1 LEGQELFRRLFRASR
16 PELGRLFQL
25 MAREGAR
32 HAGFPSRAQVTGR
45 YRHGDRFNKQ
55 IRCWPELR
63 QGLRSR
69 LLSRFFLWSVFLT
82 HRLTVCERGSFYTL
96 LSIFSVRFDAD
107 VMRQTGRTARRAFT
121 DVFTFEAIRNVELRV
136 PLADTFRQIQALGE
150 QPATP
155 GRFLQNQG
163 LKLRFAG
170 LLVRQFCQ
178 LIEATGVKVEGTA

>member
-1 LEGQELFRRLFRASR
+1 MVQELFRRLFRASR

-25 MAREGAR
+25 MDRDGAR
-32 HAGFPSRAQVTGR
+32 HAGFPSRAQVSGR
-45 YRHGDRFNKQ
+45 HRHGDRFNRQ

-82 HRLTVCERGSFYTL
+82 HRLTVCERGSFYIL
-96 LSIFSVRFDAD
+96 LGIDSVCFDAD

-136 PLADTFRQIQALGE
+136 PLADTFRQMQALGE

-155 GRFLQNQG
+155 GRFLKNLG
-163 LKLRFAG
+163 LKLRFAE
-170 LLVRQFCQ
+170 LLVHQFCQ
-178 LIEATGVKVEGTA
+178 PMEATGVQLEGIA